1 MSRQSQCLGP
11 YLHLAQSFLLTSCPP
26 HYRRWAAP
34 SPTCGWTWM
43 RCEAIDDNA
52 LAPAARPPSAC
63 QPSTLVARSLRPAK
77 PSTPRAQEG
86 KAHDR
91 RAPQNFPLQLGLR
104 SHLAVARPL
113 PVHWLRPLTTP
124 ATTPAKVHAGLNRD
138 FLKKT
143 PCALHSGAHPQ
154 LFFLAP
160 AHQRRPRTPRKRH
173 CRPNSPS
180 RKRLSHWIGLLRPTA
195 LPLIYPSAHIGRC
208 PRPSLQPEPAGSP
221 LPGPGIWT
229 PQPVCL
235 SWHV

>member
-1 MSRQSQCLGP
+1 MSTVNACCAVCATLRI
-11 YLHLAQSFLLTSCPP
+11 
-26 HYRRWAAP
+26 P
-34 SPTCGWTWM
+34 S
-43 RCEAIDDNA
+43 
-52 LAPAARPPSAC
+52 
-63 QPSTLVARSLRPAK
+63 AK

-113 PVHWLRPLTTP
+113 PVHWLLPLTTP

-143 PCALHSGAHPQ
+143 PCAPHSRSPSPAV
-154 LFFLAP
+154 FFSRSCP
-160 AHQRRPRTPRKRH
+160 STTTEKPGKRH

-180 RKRLSHWIGLLRPTA
+180 RKRLSHWTGLLRPTA

-208 PRPSLQPEPAGSP
+208 PRPSLQPEPAGSL

-229 PQPVCL
+229 PPPVCL